1 MNPEHGK
8 TMDKKKLRMLAG
20 LIAAV
25 LVLCIAAVIIF
36 NMNNTPEKAL
46 NTYIEAV
53 NQRDYEKMYT
63 LISDEGK
70 EHLTKEAFI
79 EKNKNIYEGIDGK
92 NVTVQEVEK
101 MEQFDSRYQTLNYT
115 FTMDTL
121 AGTLT
126 ERGVKAPFK
135 KDGVFKPYRLV
146 WNPSIILSEMQSM
159 EDKISVTTESSTRG
173 NIEDRNGRL
182 LATMGAASS
191 VGLVPGKLNDETKDA
206 DVAKLTQLLGIT
218 PEDIQT
224 ALSAGWVTDETFV
237 PIKTMAAGNADIET
251 ALLQIPGV
259 MINDKTVR
267 IYPYGEK
274 TSQLTGY
281 IQGIS
286 AEELEEKKDR
296 GYTET
301 SVIGKSGLERLYDE
315 RLRGEDGVTIS
326 VVKTG
331 SDGESWSYAI
341 QNKMPVSGENIKTTI
356 DVDLQ
361 STLYDQFTADKS
373 ASAAINPKTGEV
385 LALVS
390 TPSYDANAFILGL
403 SDEQWQGMNAN
414 PANPL
419 LNRFEATYAP
429 GSSFKPVTGATGLQ
443 TGAFTADEDF
453 GASGLVWQKDSSWG
467 DFNITTLEEY
477 SGPANLENALV
488 YSDNIYFAKAALK
501 IGGDRFAE
509 ELKKMGFGEALPF
522 ELDMTASQI
531 SENGTFDSEA
541 QLAAS
546 GFGQGQV
553 LVNPLHMASIY
564 SAFVNDGSMVKP
576 YIEYRDNAQAEYWK
590 TQVLSKEVSDTIR
603 DDLIQVVENPAG
615 TGHEAQIEGL
625 SIAGKTGTAEIKAS
639 QEDTSGT
646 ELGWFNAFTADP
658 SSPQQLMV
666 ISMVED
672 VKDRGGSHYVV
683 PKVKTAFEMLAR

>member
-1 MNPEHGK
+1 MNTEYGK
-8 TMDKKKLRMLAG
+8 TMDKKRLWMLLG
-20 LIAAV
+20 LIGAV
-25 LVLCIAAVIIF
+25 LVLCIVAIIIF

-46 NTYIEAV
+46 NTYIDAV
-53 NQRDYEKMYT
+53 NQRDYEKMYS
-63 LISDEGK
+63 LISDESQDSYSK
-70 EHLTKEAFI
+70 EKFI
-79 EKNKNIYEGIDGK
+79 ERNKNIYEGIEAQNLTITKIQNAEKIDSK
-92 NVTVQEVEK
+92 YTRVTY
-101 MEQFDSRYQTLNYT
+101 DSS
-115 FTMDTL
+115 MDTV
-121 AGTLT
+121 AGTLK
-126 ERGVKAPFK
+126 ELNFVNLK
-135 KDGVFKPYRLV
+135 KDGMFKPYQIV
-146 WNPSIILSEMQSM
+146 WDSSVILPALQDG
-159 EDKISVTTESSTRG
+159 DKVNVSTDAADRG
-173 NIEDRNGRL
+173 NIEDRNGNL
-182 LATMGAASS
+182 LATTGVASS
-191 VGLVPGKLNDETKDA
+191 VGLVPGKINPETREA
-206 DVAKLTQLLGIT
+206 DIAKVAEFLEIT
-218 PEDIQT
+218 TENIQT
-224 ALSAGWVTDETFV
+224 ALSEGWVTDETFV
-237 PIKTMAAGNADIET
+237 PIKTVAAGNAELEA

-259 MINDKTVR
+259 MINDKMVR
-267 IYPYGEK
+267 VYPYGEK

-286 AEELEEKKDR
+286 AEELEEKKDQ
-296 GYTET
+296 GYTES
-301 SVIGKSGLERLYDE
+301 SVIGKSGLERLYDK
-315 RLRGEDGVTIS
+315 RLRGQEGATIS
-326 VVKTG
+326 ISYTENNGEVKTI
-331 SDGESWSYAI
+331 AI
-341 QNKMPVSGENIKTTI
+341 LEKAAVSGENIKTTI
-356 DVDLQ
+356 DANLQ
-361 STLYDQFTADKS
+361 SALYNQFAGDKS

-390 TPSYDANAFILGL
+390 TPSYDANTFILGL
-403 SDEQWQGMNAN
+403 SDEQWQSMNAD

-429 GSSFKPVTGATGLQ
+429 GSSFKPVTGSTGLQ

-453 GASGLVWQKDSSWG
+453 GESGLVWQKDSSWG

-477 SGPANLENALV
+477 RGPANLENALI

-509 ELKKMGFGEALPF
+509 ALKKMGFGETLPF

-531 SENGTFDSEA
+531 SDSGAFDSEA

-576 YIEYRDNAQAEYWK
+576 YIEYKDNAQAEYWK
-590 TQVLSKEVSDTIR
+590 TQILTKEVSNTIR
-603 DDLIQVVENPAG
+603 NDLIQVVENPAG
-615 TGHEAQIEGL
+615 TGHEAQIDGL
-625 SIAGKTGTAEIKAS
+625 SIAGKTGTAEIKTS

-658 SSPQQLMV
+658 SSAQQLMV

-683 PKVKTAFEMLAR
+683 PKVKTVFETLTH

>member
-1 MNPEHGK
+1 MNTEHGK
-8 TMDKKKLRMLAG
+8 TMDKKKLWMLLG
-20 LIAAV
+20 LIGAV
-25 LVLCIAAVIIF
+25 LVLCIGAIIIF

-46 NTYIEAV
+46 NTYIDAV
-53 NQRDYEKMYT
+53 NQRDYEKMYS
-63 LISDEGK
+63 LISDESQNSYSK
-70 EHLTKEAFI
+70 ETFI
-79 EKNKNIYEGIDGK
+79 ERNKNIYEGIEAQNLTITKIQNTEKIDSK
-92 NVTVQEVEK
+92 YTRVTY
-101 MEQFDSRYQTLNYT
+101 DSS
-115 FTMDTL
+115 MDTV
-121 AGTLT
+121 AGTLK
-126 ERGVKAPFK
+126 ELNFVNFK
-135 KDGVFKPYRLV
+135 KDGMFKPYQIV
-146 WNPSIILSEMQSM
+146 WDSSVILPALQDG
-159 EDKISVTTESSTRG
+159 DKVNVSTDAADRG
-173 NIEDRNGRL
+173 NIEDRNGNL
-182 LATMGAASS
+182 LATTGVASS
-191 VGLVPGKLNDETKDA
+191 VGLVPGKINPETREA
-206 DVAKLTQLLGIT
+206 DIAKVAEFLEIT
-218 PEDIQT
+218 TENIQT

-237 PIKTMAAGNADIET
+237 PIKTVAAGNAELEA

-259 MINDKTVR
+259 MINDKMVR
-267 IYPYGEK
+267 VYPYGEK

-286 AEELEEKKDR
+286 AEELEEKKDQ
-296 GYTET
+296 GYTES
-301 SVIGKSGLERLYDE
+301 SVIGKSGLERLYDK
-315 RLRGEDGVTIS
+315 RLRGQEGATIS
-326 VVKTG
+326 I
-331 SDGESWSYAI
+331 SYAKNNGEVKSI
-341 QNKMPVSGENIKTTI
+341 AILEKAPVSGENIKTTI
-356 DVDLQ
+356 DANLQ
-361 STLYDQFTADKS
+361 STLYDQFAGDKS

-390 TPSYDANAFILGL
+390 TPSYDANTFILGL
-403 SDEQWQGMNAN
+403 SDEQWQSMNAD

-477 SGPANLENALV
+477 RGPANLENALI

-509 ELKKMGFGEALPF
+509 ALKKMGFGETLPF

-531 SENGTFDSEA
+531 SDSGAFDSEA

-576 YIEYRDNAQAEYWK
+576 YIEYKDNAQAEYWK
-590 TQVLSKEVSDTIR
+590 TQILTKEVSNTIR
-603 DDLIQVVENPAG
+603 NDLIQVVESPAG
-615 TGHEAQIEGL
+615 TGHEAQIDGL
-625 SIAGKTGTAEIKAS
+625 SIAGKTGTAEIKTS

-646 ELGWFNAFTADP
+646 ELGWFNAFTAD
-658 SSPQQLMV
+658 SSSAQQLMV

-683 PKVKTAFEMLAR
+683 PKVKTVFETLTH

>member
-1 MNPEHGK
+1 MNTEYGK
-8 TMDKKKLRMLAG
+8 TMDKKRLRMLLG
-20 LIAAV
+20 LIGAV
-25 LVLCIAAVIIF
+25 LVLCIVAIIIF

-46 NTYIEAV
+46 NTYIDAV
-53 NQRDYEKMYT
+53 NQRDYEKMYS
-63 LISDEGK
+63 LISDESQDSYSK
-70 EHLTKEAFI
+70 EKFI
-79 EKNKNIYEGIDGK
+79 ERNKNIYEGIEAQNLTITKIQNAEKIDSK
-92 NVTVQEVEK
+92 YTRVTY
-101 MEQFDSRYQTLNYT
+101 DSS
-115 FTMDTL
+115 MDTV
-121 AGTLT
+121 AGTLK
-126 ERGVKAPFK
+126 ELNFVNLK
-135 KDGVFKPYRLV
+135 KDGMFKPYQIV
-146 WNPSIILSEMQSM
+146 WDSSVILPALQDG
-159 EDKISVTTESSTRG
+159 DKVNVSTDAADRG
-173 NIEDRNGRL
+173 NIEDRNGNL
-182 LATMGAASS
+182 LATTGVASS
-191 VGLVPGKLNDETKDA
+191 VGLVPGKINPETREA
-206 DVAKLTQLLGIT
+206 DIAKVAEFLEIT
-218 PEDIQT
+218 TENIQT
-224 ALSAGWVTDETFV
+224 ALSEGWVTDETFV
-237 PIKTMAAGNADIET
+237 PIKTVAAGNAELEA

-259 MINDKTVR
+259 MINDKMVR
-267 IYPYGEK
+267 VYPYGEK

-286 AEELEEKKDR
+286 AEELEEKKDQ
-296 GYTET
+296 GYTES
-301 SVIGKSGLERLYDE
+301 SVIGKSGLERLYDK
-315 RLRGEDGVTIS
+315 RLRGQEGATIS
-326 VVKTG
+326 ISYTENNGEVK
-331 SDGESWSYAI
+331 SIAI
-341 QNKMPVSGENIKTTI
+341 LEKAAVSGENIKTTI
-356 DVDLQ
+356 DANLQ
-361 STLYDQFTADKS
+361 SALYNQFAGDKS

-390 TPSYDANAFILGL
+390 TPSYDANTFILGL
-403 SDEQWQGMNAN
+403 SDEQWQSMNAD

-429 GSSFKPVTGATGLQ
+429 GSSFKPVTGSTGLQ

-453 GASGLVWQKDSSWG
+453 GESGLVWQKDSSWG

-477 SGPANLENALV
+477 SGPANLENALI

-509 ELKKMGFGEALPF
+509 ALKKMGFGETLPF

-531 SENGTFDSEA
+531 SDSGAFDSEA

-576 YIEYRDNAQAEYWK
+576 YIEYKDNAQAEYWK
-590 TQVLSKEVSDTIR
+590 TQILTKEVSNTIR
-603 DDLIQVVENPAG
+603 NDLIQVVESPAG
-615 TGHEAQIEGL
+615 TGHEAQIDGL
-625 SIAGKTGTAEIKAS
+625 SIAGKTGTAEIKTS

-658 SSPQQLMV
+658 SSAQQLMV

-683 PKVKTAFEMLAR
+683 PKVKTVFETLTH

>member
-1 MNPEHGK
+1 MNTEYGK
-8 TMDKKKLRMLAG
+8 TMDKKRLWMLLG
-20 LIAAV
+20 LIGAV
-25 LVLCIAAVIIF
+25 LVLCIVAIIIF

-46 NTYIEAV
+46 NTYIDAV
-53 NQRDYEKMYT
+53 NQRDYEKMYS
-63 LISDEGK
+63 LISDESQDSYSK
-70 EHLTKEAFI
+70 EKFI
-79 EKNKNIYEGIDGK
+79 ERNKNIYEGIEAQNLTITKIQNAEKIDSK
-92 NVTVQEVEK
+92 YTRVTY
-101 MEQFDSRYQTLNYT
+101 DSS
-115 FTMDTL
+115 MDTV
-121 AGTLT
+121 AGTLK
-126 ERGVKAPFK
+126 ELNFVNLK
-135 KDGVFKPYRLV
+135 KDGMFKPYQIV
-146 WNPSIILSEMQSM
+146 WDSSVILPALQDG
-159 EDKISVTTESSTRG
+159 DKVNVSTDAADRG
-173 NIEDRNGRL
+173 NIEDRNGNL
-182 LATMGAASS
+182 LATTGVASS
-191 VGLVPGKLNDETKDA
+191 VGLVPGKINPETREA
-206 DVAKLTQLLGIT
+206 DIAKVAEFLEIT
-218 PEDIQT
+218 TENIQT
-224 ALSAGWVTDETFV
+224 ALSEGWVTDETFV
-237 PIKTMAAGNADIET
+237 PIKTVAAGNAELEA

-259 MINDKTVR
+259 MINDKMVR
-267 IYPYGEK
+267 VYPYGEK

-286 AEELEEKKDR
+286 AEELEEKKDQ
-296 GYTET
+296 GYTES
-301 SVIGKSGLERLYDE
+301 SVIGKSGLERLYDK
-315 RLRGEDGVTIS
+315 RLRGQEGATIS
-326 VVKTG
+326 ISYTENNGEVKTI
-331 SDGESWSYAI
+331 AI
-341 QNKMPVSGENIKTTI
+341 LEKAAVSGENIKTTI
-356 DVDLQ
+356 DANLQ
-361 STLYDQFTADKS
+361 SALYNQFAGDKS

-390 TPSYDANAFILGL
+390 TPSYDANTFILGL
-403 SDEQWQGMNAN
+403 SDEQWQSMNAD

-429 GSSFKPVTGATGLQ
+429 GSSFKPVTGSTGLQ

-453 GASGLVWQKDSSWG
+453 GESGLVWQKDSSWG

-477 SGPANLENALV
+477 RGPTNLENALI

-509 ELKKMGFGEALPF
+509 ALKKMGFGETLPF

-531 SENGTFDSEA
+531 SDSGAFDSEA

-576 YIEYRDNAQAEYWK
+576 YIEYKDNAQAEYWK
-590 TQVLSKEVSDTIR
+590 TQILTKEVSNTIR
-603 DDLIQVVENPAG
+603 NDLIQVVESPAG
-615 TGHEAQIEGL
+615 TGHEAQIDGL
-625 SIAGKTGTAEIKAS
+625 SIAGKTGTAEIKTS

-658 SSPQQLMV
+658 SSAQQLMV

-683 PKVKTAFEMLAR
+683 PKVKTVFETLTH

>member
-1 MNPEHGK
+1 
-8 TMDKKKLRMLAG
+8 MLLG
-20 LIAAV
+20 LIGAV
-25 LVLCIAAVIIF
+25 LVLCIVAIIIF

-46 NTYIEAV
+46 NTYIDAV
-53 NQRDYEKMYT
+53 NQRDYEKMYS
-63 LISDEGK
+63 LISDESQDSYSK
-70 EHLTKEAFI
+70 EKFI
-79 EKNKNIYEGIDGK
+79 ERNKNIYEGIEAQNLTITKIQNAEKIDSK
-92 NVTVQEVEK
+92 YTRVTY
-101 MEQFDSRYQTLNYT
+101 DSS
-115 FTMDTL
+115 MDTV
-121 AGTLT
+121 AGTLK
-126 ERGVKAPFK
+126 ELNFVNLK
-135 KDGVFKPYRLV
+135 KDGMFKPYQIV
-146 WNPSIILSEMQSM
+146 WDSSVILPALQDG
-159 EDKISVTTESSTRG
+159 DKVNVSTDAADRG
-173 NIEDRNGRL
+173 NIEDRNGNL
-182 LATMGAASS
+182 LATTGVASS
-191 VGLVPGKLNDETKDA
+191 VGLVPGKINPETREA
-206 DVAKLTQLLGIT
+206 DIAKVAEFLEIT
-218 PEDIQT
+218 TENIQT
-224 ALSAGWVTDETFV
+224 ALSEGWVTDETFV
-237 PIKTMAAGNADIET
+237 PIKTVAAGNAELEA

-259 MINDKTVR
+259 MINDKMVR
-267 IYPYGEK
+267 VYPYGEK

-286 AEELEEKKDR
+286 AEELEEKKDQ
-296 GYTET
+296 GYTES
-301 SVIGKSGLERLYDE
+301 SVIGKSGLERLYDK
-315 RLRGEDGVTIS
+315 RLRGQEGATIS
-326 VVKTG
+326 ISYTENNGEVKTI
-331 SDGESWSYAI
+331 AI
-341 QNKMPVSGENIKTTI
+341 LEKAAVSGENIKTTI
-356 DVDLQ
+356 DANLQ
-361 STLYDQFTADKS
+361 SALYNQFAGDKS

-390 TPSYDANAFILGL
+390 TPSYDANTFILGL
-403 SDEQWQGMNAN
+403 SDEQWQSMNAD

-429 GSSFKPVTGATGLQ
+429 GSSFKPVTGSTGLQ

-453 GASGLVWQKDSSWG
+453 GESGLVWQKDSSWG

-477 SGPANLENALV
+477 SGPANLENALI

-509 ELKKMGFGEALPF
+509 ALKKMGFGETLPF

-531 SENGTFDSEA
+531 SDSGAFDSEA

-576 YIEYRDNAQAEYWK
+576 YIEYKDNAQAEYWK
-590 TQVLSKEVSDTIR
+590 TQILTKEVSNTIR
-603 DDLIQVVENPAG
+603 NDLIQVVENPAG
-615 TGHEAQIEGL
+615 TGHEAQIDGL
-625 SIAGKTGTAEIKAS
+625 SIAGKTGTAEIKTS

-658 SSPQQLMV
+658 SSAQQLMV

-683 PKVKTAFEMLAR
+683 PKVKTVFETLTH

>member
-1 MNPEHGK
+1 MNTEYGK
-8 TMDKKKLRMLAG
+8 TMDKKRLWMLLG
-20 LIAAV
+20 LIGAV
-25 LVLCIAAVIIF
+25 LVLCIVAIIIF

-46 NTYIEAV
+46 NTYIDAV
-53 NQRDYEKMYT
+53 NQRDYEKMYS
-63 LISDEGK
+63 LISDESQDSYSK
-70 EHLTKEAFI
+70 EKFI
-79 EKNKNIYEGIDGK
+79 ERNKNIYEGIEAQNLTITKIQNAEKIDSK
-92 NVTVQEVEK
+92 YTRVTY
-101 MEQFDSRYQTLNYT
+101 DSS
-115 FTMDTL
+115 MDTV
-121 AGTLT
+121 AGTLK
-126 ERGVKAPFK
+126 ELNFVNLK
-135 KDGVFKPYRLV
+135 KDGMFKPYQIV
-146 WNPSIILSEMQSM
+146 WDSSVILPALQDG
-159 EDKISVTTESSTRG
+159 DKVNVSTDAADRG
-173 NIEDRNGRL
+173 NIEDRNGNL
-182 LATMGAASS
+182 LATTGVASS
-191 VGLVPGKLNDETKDA
+191 VGLVPGKINPETREA
-206 DVAKLTQLLGIT
+206 DIAKVAEFLEIT
-218 PEDIQT
+218 TENIQT
-224 ALSAGWVTDETFV
+224 ALSKGWVTDETFV
-237 PIKTMAAGNADIET
+237 PIKTVAAGNAELEA

-259 MINDKTVR
+259 MINDKMVR
-267 IYPYGEK
+267 VYPYGEK

-286 AEELEEKKDR
+286 AEELEEKKDQ
-296 GYTET
+296 GYTES
-301 SVIGKSGLERLYDE
+301 SVIGKSGLERLYDK
-315 RLRGEDGVTIS
+315 RLRGQEGATIS
-326 VVKTG
+326 ISYTENNGEVK
-331 SDGESWSYAI
+331 SIAI
-341 QNKMPVSGENIKTTI
+341 LEKAAVSGENIKTTI
-356 DVDLQ
+356 DANLQ
-361 STLYDQFTADKS
+361 SALYNQFAGDKS

-390 TPSYDANAFILGL
+390 TPSYDANTFILGL
-403 SDEQWQGMNAN
+403 SDEQWQSMNAD

-429 GSSFKPVTGATGLQ
+429 GSSFKPVTGSTGLQ

-453 GASGLVWQKDSSWG
+453 GESGLVWQKDSSWG

-477 SGPANLENALV
+477 SGPANLENALI

-509 ELKKMGFGEALPF
+509 ALKKMGFGETLPF

-531 SENGTFDSEA
+531 SDSGAFDSEA

-576 YIEYRDNAQAEYWK
+576 YIEYKDNAQAEYWK
-590 TQVLSKEVSDTIR
+590 TQILTKEVSNTIR
-603 DDLIQVVENPAG
+603 NDLIQVVENPAG
-615 TGHEAQIEGL
+615 TGHEAQIDGL
-625 SIAGKTGTAEIKAS
+625 SIAGKTGTAEIKTS

-658 SSPQQLMV
+658 SSAQQLMV

-683 PKVKTAFEMLAR
+683 PKVKTVFETLTH